1 MALIV
6 FLLLGVSGVNASVSH
21 DHHEEIF
28 DSPFNAESKNQ
39 SLHCP
44 LEKRHLNGQVCP
56 HRNARDNKKEVR
68 IAADCGGSPNGAV
81 PATLNFSKNNV
92 LIAEDFIV
100 PALKRAENIFVSSF
114 VFQHFHSDRIDHPPR
129 S

>member
-1 MALIV
+1 LALIL

-68 IAADCGGSPNGAV
+68 IAADCGGSPNAAV

-92 LIAEDFIV
+92 LIAVDFII
-100 PALKRAENIFVSSF
+100 PDFKNTENIFVSSNF
-114 VFQHFHSDRIDHPPR
+114 FQPLFSDRIDHPPR